1 MLDIKISKTD
11 TPKPKPEGPVQGV
24 GKLFTDHM
32 FLMDYTEG
40 TGWHDP
46 RIVPYAKLSLDPSAM
61 VFHYAQEMFE
71 GMKAYK
77 HPDGTAY
84 LFRPAENARR
94 LNRTA
99 GRLCIPQ
106 TLEEDYLQAIRTLV
120 TLEADWI
127 SSEPNASL
135 YIRPFVIATEANL
148 SIGASTSYLFVIIL
162 SPSGLFYMN
171 DLTTID
177 IWVEGQHVRA
187 VRGGVGDTKTGG
199 NYAASLAIQRKAQS
213 EGYTQVLWLDAIEHK
228 YVEEVG
234 SMNIFFKIDGKLI
247 TPALTGSLLPGITRD
262 SVITLCRDWG
272 YPVEE
277 RLISIDEL
285 CEAQK
290 SGALEEI
297 FGTGTAAVISPVGKL
312 RVHDEDLIVADGNTG
327 PLSKKL
333 FDILSGIQRGTLE
346 DKFGW
351 RVTL

>member
-1 MLDIKISKTD
+1 MLDIKISKTN
-11 TPKPKPEGPVQGV
+11 TPKQKPEAPVQGV

-32 FLMDYTEG
+32 FLMDYTAG

-46 RIVPYAKLSLDPSAM
+46 RIVPYAKLSLEPSAM

-84 LFRPAENARR
+84 LFRPEENARR

-106 TLEEDYLQAIRTLV
+106 IPEEDYLQAIRTLV
-120 TLEADWI
+120 SLEADWI

-135 YIRPFVIATEANL
+135 YIRPFLIATEANL
-148 SIGASTSYLFVIIL
+148 TIGASTSYLFVIIL

-177 IWVEGQHVRA
+177 IWVEDQHVRA

-199 NYAASLAIQRKAQS
+199 NYAASLSVQGKAQS
-213 EGYTQVLWLDAIEHK
+213 AGYTQVLWLDAIEHK

-247 TPALTGSLLPGITRD
+247 TPALTGSILPGITRD

-272 YPVEE
+272 FSVEE
-277 RLISIDEL
+277 RLVSIDEL
-285 CEAQK
+285 LEAQK
-290 SGALEEI
+290 SGTLEEI

-312 RVHDEDLIVADGNTG
+312 RIQDKDLTVADGNTG
-327 PLSKKL
+327 SLSRKL
-333 FDILSGIQRGTLE
+333 FDTLSGIQRGTLE
-346 DKFGW
+346 DKFNW
-351 RVTL
+351 RVRL